1 MIKKDEKVDRTVLK
15 FRNSPR
21 LELVLKDDKNAWGKK
36 EIEKLD
42 LKIEFNR
49 TDQTIWPD
57 TL

>member
-49 TDQTIWPD
+49 TDQTI
-57 TL
+57 